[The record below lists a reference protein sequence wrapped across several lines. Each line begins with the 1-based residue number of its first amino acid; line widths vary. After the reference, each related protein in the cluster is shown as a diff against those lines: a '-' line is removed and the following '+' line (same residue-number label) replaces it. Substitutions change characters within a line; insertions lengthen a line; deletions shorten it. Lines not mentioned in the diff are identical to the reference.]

1 MIGAS
6 GIGKTT
12 LTDLL
17 TGLVPPTAGRVRVD
31 GVPLAEL
38 DLGAWRR
45 QVGYVPQD
53 LPMLHDS
60 VRRNV
65 TLGDPSL
72 DDAAVEAALR
82 LAGAWE
88 FVRALPGGLDASVGE
103 RGALVSGGQRQRI
116 SIARAL
122 VHEPRLLIFDEATAA
137 LDAESE
143 AAVWQT
149 IASLRGHT
157 TVVAISHH
165 PGLGNVADL
174 VYRIADGR
182 AERVDPLLRARGR
195 RLTPMPPYTALVLAG
210 RRGPDDPL
218 ASSRGASHRALLPVA
233 GVPMLARV
241 LTALRGARHVARIW
255 ISIDAP
261 EVLESVPELAA
272 FRDVSLHRSKES
284 PARSVADALDELQ
297 RGARARDHRRSRAAL
312 GRARRP
318 LPRGRRGD
326 PGRRRGRRGRALRVR
341 GRRRERRAHLGPAAL
356 RLVHGRQPV
365 RVPARA
371 RARTRPRSSRA
382 PSATAR
388 SRGGWS
394 RRSAPRS
401 RSSTSPAR
409 SISRARAADL
419 AQRRREIRPVLLDDA
434 VAAIDVDKAADLDA
448 RGEDPRRIVGRV
460 GLWPIE
466 R

>member
-17 TGLVPPTAGRVRVD
+17 TGLVQPTAGRVRVD

-149 IASLRGHT
+149 IASLRGRT

-165 PGLGNVADL
+165 PGLGERRRSRLPDRGRPRGA
-174 VYRIADGR
+174 RRRRPRSR
-182 AERVDPLLRARGR
+182 AEPSLDARSSPTPRSCSRAAAV
-195 RLTPMPPYTALVLAG
+195 T
-210 RRGPDDPL
+210 DDPL
-218 ASSRGASHRALLPVA
+218 ARSRGASHRALL
-233 GVPMLARV
+233 ARRGRADARARAHRAARRAPRRAD
-241 LTALRGARHVARIW
+241 LDLDRRARGARVGARARAR
-255 ISIDAP
+255 SATC
-261 EVLESVPELAA
+261 
-272 FRDVSLHRSKES
+272 SLHRSKES
-284 PARSVADALDELQ
+284 PARSVADALGSLGEERVLVTTADHALLS
-297 RGARARDHRRSRAAL
+297 GARVDRFLEGAAATNADVAVGVVERAAFADAAASAARTWIRLRCGSYTGANLFAFQHARAKNAAAFFARAERHRKKPWRMVAAL
-312 GRARRP
+312 GPTLAIEY
-318 LPRGRRGD
+318 LAGTLD
-326 PGRRRGRRGRALRVR
+326 L
-341 GRRRERRAHLGPAAL
+341 E
-356 RLVHGRQPV
+356 
-365 RVPARA
+365 
-371 RARTRPRSSRA
+371 
-382 PSATAR
+382 SACKQV
-388 SRGGWS
+388 S
-394 RRSAPRS
+394 RSAGA
-401 RSSTSPAR
+401 T
-409 SISRARAADL
+409 
-419 AQRRREIRPVLLDDA
+419 IRPVLLDDA
-434 VAAIDVDKAADLDA
+434 VAAIDVDKAADLA
-448 RGEDPRRIVGRV
+448 LAEKILAGES
-460 GLWPIE
+460 
-466 R
+466 